1 MAASMLQSVRA
12 ASALSL
18 AATQRTALPRT
29 AHVCA
34 RAGTAAVH
42 ATPCRAFS
50 SPVQVVLREQIDTLG
65 HAGQLVDVR
74 PGYAR
79 NYLYPTGLAVPATPQ
94 NLAKYRVELS
104 ADDLA
109 ANMAVREANRLR
121 ARVERTVLQ
130 FGRATVDGSNLYAA
144 VKYVSWMT
152 WAVRCTPR
160 WVTSRLPHVMIPC
173 GFE

>member
-1 MAASMLQSVRA
+1 M
-12 ASALSL
+12 
-18 AATQRTALPRT
+18 
-29 AHVCA
+29 
-34 RAGTAAVH
+34 
-42 ATPCRAFS
+42 
-50 SPVQVVLREQIDTLG
+50 LREQIDTLG

-94 NLAKYRVELS
+94 NLQKYRVELS

-144 VKYVSWMT
+144 VKYV
-152 WAVRCTPR
+152 P
-160 WVTSRLPHVMIPC
+160 WVKWLCAADSDSVVLA
-173 GFE
+173 G